1 MARIK
6 GLCGPA
12 RVKEMEME
20 PFVRTLLVAA
30 EQRLAFSGLL
40 NYRLADEAV
49 VKNSAVPR
57 KKKTTSR
64 KAPSSKLLAQY

>member
-1 MARIK
+1 LARIK

-12 RVKEMEME
+12 RAKEMEMEME

-40 NYRLADEAV
+40 NSRLADEAV
-49 VKNSAVPR
+49 VEANLDLLAHVMKHSAVPN
-57 KKKTTSR
+57 KKND
-64 KAPSSKLLAQY
+64 

>member
-1 MARIK
+1 
-6 GLCGPA
+6 
-12 RVKEMEME
+12 MEME

-49 VKNSAVPR
+49 VEANLDLLAHVVKNSAVPN
-57 KKKTTSR
+57 KKNH
-64 KAPSSKLLAQY
+64 